1 MVIFFSNPFLDVKP
15 KVLLSFTPEVYEE
28 EDGQRITL
36 NGTAVQDVRWRIFN
50 HLKRWQAI
58 QIFKKDV
65 LERDYNFERSPW
77 MLRSRH
83 RTRSIPTKN
92 SCAVVGNGGVLLGS
106 GCGELIDSFD
116 FVIRMN
122 LAPYGGEF
130 SRDVGSRLHLMTVN
144 VQQLDALIACT
155 NTPPATEGEIADDGN
170 CSSLLQR
177 LRGMDGRILW
187 FFKRPRDL
195 LAMKDMLAKLRTQ
208 HHLNF
213 SFAYSPSPPMTA
225 AKGLWHVDFPSTGLA
240 LYTAATQFCRQIF
253 LFGYYPFTKDARNRT
268 VRYHYYEKRDIN
280 YNANAHNMP
289 GEYRILSNLNL
300 TGAVRLVND
309 CS

>member
-1 MVIFFSNPFLDVKP
+1 MITFFSNPFLDVKP
-15 KVLLSFTPEVYEE
+15 KVLLSFSPEVYED
-28 EDGQRITL
+28 EDGQSITL
-36 NGTAVQDVRWRIFN
+36 NSTAVQDVRWRIFN

-58 QIFKKDV
+58 QIFSRDV
-65 LERDYNFERSPW
+65 LERDYSFERSPW

-83 RTRSIPTKN
+83 RTRSIPMKH

-106 GCGELIDSFD
+106 GCGEFIDSFD

-130 SRDVGSRLHLMTVN
+130 SRDVGSTLHLMTIN

-155 NTPPATEGEIADDGN
+155 NKPPATDGEIANDEN

-177 LRGMDGRILW
+177 LRGVDGRILW
-187 FFKRPRDL
+187 
-195 LAMKDMLAKLRTQ
+195 
-208 HHLNF
+208 
-213 SFAYSPSPPMTA
+213 
-225 AKGLWHVDFPSTGLA
+225 LWQVDFPSTGLA

-289 GEYRILSNLNL
+289 GEYRILSSLNL